1 MSNRK
6 NKKKSSDLLPE
17 NCQLEICGA
26 SGFGDL
32 MAAAVDPTDNPH
44 GYKIYVLENKKI
56 KPALAEGDRFIA
68 RLSRKNDTWWA
79 KPLART
85 MTAGVALEQIYGVI
99 VEKNGLFYL
108 RSAERNSR
116 MDYLLDKLGN
126 SRVGDFVKVAL
137 IGEKKFKQAKIIKNY
152 GRFNIANRPGC
163 SFLKNIKSMTVFPM
177 RLLRKLPAVRNI
189 ICRAGRI

>member
-1 MSNRK
+1 M
-6 NKKKSSDLLPE
+6 PE

-99 VEKNGLFYL
+99 VEKNGLFL
-108 RSAERNSR
+108 SP
-116 MDYLLDKLGN
+116 LG
-126 SRVGDFVKVAL
+126 RK
-137 IGEKKFKQAKIIKNY
+137 
-152 GRFNIANRPGC
+152 
-163 SFLKNIKSMTVFPM
+163 
-177 RLLRKLPAVRNI
+177 KLPDGLPSGQAGKQP
-189 ICRAGRI
+189 CRRLCQSGVNWRKKV